1 MKNDI
6 LNTLSSELR
15 KMPYCVPEGYF
26 DTLKRDLQR
35 TGKTYS
41 SERRIL
47 SKVASYSSIAAAAV
61 ILAASGIMLMK
72 NILTHEDMTYEDY
85 LVHSGAMINE
95 DYQDEITVVENDI
108 NEEDIIEY
116 LIYTGVTAEL
126 IETSK

>member
-26 DTLKRDLQR
+26 DTLKQDLQR
-35 TGKTYS
+35 TGRTHS
-41 SERRIL
+41 VERRL
-47 SKVASYSSIAAAAV
+47 RNRVASYASIAAAA
-61 ILAASGIMLMK
+61 
-72 NILTHEDMTYEDY
+72 EDMTYEDY
-85 LVHSGAMINE
+85 LVHSEAIIGE
-95 DYQDEITVVENDI
+95 EYQDEITVIENEV

>member
-6 LNTLSSELR
+6 LNTLSSEFR

-26 DTLKRDLQR
+26 DTLKQDLQR
-35 TGKTYS
+35 TGRTHS
-41 SERRIL
+41 VERRL
-47 SKVASYSSIAAAAV
+47 RNRVASYASIAAAAA
-61 ILAASGIMLMK
+61 IMATSGIMLMK

-85 LVHSGAMINE
+85 LVHSEAILGE
-95 DYQDEITVVENDI
+95 EYQDEITVIENEV

>member
-26 DTLKRDLQR
+26 DTLKQDLQR
-35 TGKTYS
+35 TGRTHS
-41 SERRIL
+41 VERRL
-47 SKVASYSSIAAAAV
+47 RNRVASYASIAAAAA
-61 ILAASGIMLMK
+61 IMATSGIMLMK

-85 LVHSGAMINE
+85 LVHSEAILGE
-95 DYQDEITVVENDI
+95 EYQDEITVIENEV

-126 IETSK
+126 IEISK

>member
-6 LNTLSSELR
+6 LNTLSSEFR

-26 DTLKRDLQR
+26 DTLKQDLQR
-35 TGKTYS
+35 TGRTHS
-41 SERRIL
+41 VERRL
-47 SKVASYSSIAAAAV
+47 RNRVASYASIAAAAA
-61 ILAASGIMLMK
+61 IMATSGIMLMK

-85 LVHSGAMINE
+85 LVHSEAIIGE
-95 DYQDEITVVENDI
+95 EYQDEITVIENEV

>member
-26 DTLKRDLQR
+26 DTLKQDLQR
-35 TGKTYS
+35 TGRTHSAEK
-41 SERRIL
+41 RIR
-47 SKVASYSSIAAAAV
+47 SRVASYASIAAAAA
-61 ILAASGIMLMK
+61 ILATSGIMLMK
-72 NILTHEDMTYEDY
+72 NFMTHEDMTYEDY

-95 DYQDEITVVENDI
+95 DYQDEITVVENEI